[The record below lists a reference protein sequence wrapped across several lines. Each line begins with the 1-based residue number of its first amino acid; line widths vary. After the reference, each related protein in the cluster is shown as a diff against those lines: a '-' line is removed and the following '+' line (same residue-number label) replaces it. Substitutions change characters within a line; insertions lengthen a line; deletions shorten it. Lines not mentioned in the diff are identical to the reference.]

1 MTKLNDIYKH
11 DISRPIQNV
20 IKIGE
25 NQEVVKQELEEYVVT
40 KEIRRHLDTFFRAYT
55 KSINSNT
62 DEIGVWISGF
72 YGSGK
77 SHLLKILSY
86 LLENHQTVDGRYAVD
101 YFKEKINDEMLYAD
115 IKRAGEIDSK
125 IILFNIS
132 SVANIDTVTNKKDQI
147 LTVFEK
153 QFNEAIG
160 LCTLPT
166 CAAFERYLIS
176 INKYEE
182 FKNKYKEYTN
192 LDWNLTRRM
201 EFHRKD
207 KIRKPYAEVCGMS
220 EDDAQRSLDEITR
233 IYNDNMSI
241 DYFTNI
247 VKEYVDKQSN
257 NFHIVFL
264 IDEIGQYMEDDTSLM
279 LNLQTI
285 VEDLGKKCNG
295 KVWVIVTSQEEIDRY
310 TRVKGSDFS
319 KILARFNTRLNLT
332 SSDIEE
338 VIKKRL
344 LEKKNSEEESYYQIL
359 KNVYEENEITIRN
372 LMEFKGGETQ
382 KIYTSQEDFA
392 DVYPFIPYQFN
403 ILQEVY
409 DNIRKYG
416 YTGKSISRGERTLIS
431 STQFTA
437 LKFRDDA
444 IGTIIPFYAFYDSV
458 EKELDTKNIQTIN
471 KAKEKIGMPGGLKEI
486 DINVLELLFML
497 RNLKELPANIEN
509 ISTLFV
515 SNINDNKDAIKRTI
529 KESLNRL
536 ERETLIQR
544 NNDVYQFLTDEEQEI
559 NKAINAYHV
568 QESTISEYIADII
581 YGENYSNRR
590 YTYNKQSF
598 DLVKYLDDKNYG
610 YNEGKIGIKIYTD
623 EVSSTFLDNNYAYIY
638 LNLNRETRDE
648 IKRSLR
654 IHAYRQDQRGVA
666 SESERM
672 TEILATKSAEEKEIN
687 SRVKIIIQEAVKS
700 APIYISGSIK
710 DIKSSD
716 IVARFEEAFV
726 TLINNVYSKF
736 NYIKRNYT
744 VDDIRTL
751 WNNKNVQMSLGTQ
764 TYTNGD
770 AYEEV
775 KWYCTTKSNSYN
787 DLSINELV
795 SHFDNVP
802 FGFLETD
809 TEYILTLLLRNEE
822 ISLYSNNRTLDNY
835 ADDTLNKIIKKDSQ
849 TIIKLRKK
857 VDKSKIDIINNLARQ
872 TFKEIL
878 PDDEDG
884 MKKKFKEILLQKI
897 DGLKEIYNV
906 NYKKSQKYE
915 YPGKEVL
922 EKTIKLLEDINNI
935 DDINDFFDSINEEQD
950 EIKNNIEETN
960 KIKDFLEDHIKIFDK
975 ARDIMEYC
983 DNSKTFIDMSG
994 NNEKLNECINET
1006 KEILKM
1012 KEPYGSMPR
1021 LKELCGEM
1029 GEIPT
1034 ILVDI
1039 YDRVAEPII
1048 QEINETKLYVMET
1061 AEKYSIESGLNI
1073 FKERCDKALE
1083 VSRTSKKLESVYA
1096 QKSVNESIKNDF
1108 DRFVNDY
1115 LYEKNKEKVQE
1126 GINTTELVKEK
1137 KIILTPAMI
1146 TKGKEYSIKTEQDI
1160 DEYLDDIK
1168 KNLLDQLNQ
1177 NENIIIK

>member
-1 MTKLNDIYKH
+1 
-11 DISRPIQNV
+11 
-20 IKIGE
+20 
-25 NQEVVKQELEEYVVT
+25 
-40 KEIRRHLDTFFRAYT
+40 
-55 KSINSNT
+55 
-62 DEIGVWISGF
+62 
-72 YGSGK
+72 
-77 SHLLKILSY
+77 
-86 LLENHQTVDGRYAVD
+86 
-101 YFKEKINDEMLYAD
+101 MLYAD

-536 ERETLIQR
+536 ER
-544 NNDVYQFLTDEEQEI
+544 
-559 NKAINAYHV
+559 
-568 QESTISEYIADII
+568 
-581 YGENYSNRR
+581 
-590 YTYNKQSF
+590 
-598 DLVKYLDDKNYG
+598 
-610 YNEGKIGIKIYTD
+610 
-623 EVSSTFLDNNYAYIY
+623 
-638 LNLNRETRDE
+638 
-648 IKRSLR
+648 
-654 IHAYRQDQRGVA
+654 
-666 SESERM
+666 
-672 TEILATKSAEEKEIN
+672 
-687 SRVKIIIQEAVKS
+687 
-700 APIYISGSIK
+700 
-710 DIKSSD
+710 
-716 IVARFEEAFV
+716 
-726 TLINNVYSKF
+726 
-736 NYIKRNYT
+736 
-744 VDDIRTL
+744 
-751 WNNKNVQMSLGTQ
+751 
-764 TYTNGD
+764 
-770 AYEEV
+770 
-775 KWYCTTKSNSYN
+775 
-787 DLSINELV
+787 
-795 SHFDNVP
+795 
-802 FGFLETD
+802 
-809 TEYILTLLLRNEE
+809 
-822 ISLYSNNRTLDNY
+822 
-835 ADDTLNKIIKKDSQ
+835 
-849 TIIKLRKK
+849 
-857 VDKSKIDIINNLARQ
+857 
-872 TFKEIL
+872 
-878 PDDEDG
+878 
-884 MKKKFKEILLQKI
+884 
-897 DGLKEIYNV
+897 
-906 NYKKSQKYE
+906 
-915 YPGKEVL
+915 
-922 EKTIKLLEDINNI
+922 
-935 DDINDFFDSINEEQD
+935 
-950 EIKNNIEETN
+950 
-960 KIKDFLEDHIKIFDK
+960 
-975 ARDIMEYC
+975 
-983 DNSKTFIDMSG
+983 
-994 NNEKLNECINET
+994 
-1006 KEILKM
+1006 
-1012 KEPYGSMPR
+1012 
-1021 LKELCGEM
+1021 
-1029 GEIPT
+1029 
-1034 ILVDI
+1034 
-1039 YDRVAEPII
+1039 
-1048 QEINETKLYVMET
+1048 
-1061 AEKYSIESGLNI
+1061 
-1073 FKERCDKALE
+1073 
-1083 VSRTSKKLESVYA
+1083 
-1096 QKSVNESIKNDF
+1096 
-1108 DRFVNDY
+1108 
-1115 LYEKNKEKVQE
+1115 
-1126 GINTTELVKEK
+1126 
-1137 KIILTPAMI
+1137 
-1146 TKGKEYSIKTEQDI
+1146 
-1160 DEYLDDIK
+1160 
-1168 KNLLDQLNQ
+1168 
-1177 NENIIIK
+1177 